1 MRYSMQFT
9 FSGKKK
15 KQLPKTGGEH
25 GEKMVE
31 ITACLFECNIS
42 TLVPAAYLP
51 APQDQN
57 RSGDA
62 GEVQLWSDNGIGPY
76 RSCRGSSTQNREP
89 KFLHAVSYI
98 NAMRLQPFD
107 RHGSSRN
114 TETSSI
120 CNVCYMQ
127 DDRAKK
133 ACDFGVSACL
143 FSFSGLEVESQ
154 FC

>member
-42 TLVPAAYLP
+42 TFVPAAYLP

-89 KFLHAVSYI
+89 KFLHAVSYMQCDYSPLTGVGAAGI
-98 NAMRLQPFD
+98 QKHPLYVMCVTCRMIEQRKPATLVFLL
-107 RHGSSRN
+107 
-114 TETSSI
+114 
-120 CNVCYMQ
+120 VC
-127 DDRAKK
+127 
-133 ACDFGVSACL
+133 SL
-143 FSFSGLEVESQ
+143 FLVWK
-154 FC
+154 